1 MIASPNIRV
10 IARTNLKEPKNR
22 DFIPRY
28 VYNTSNLSE
37 AERLDIVSC
46 VCNTTALS
54 WKEFTKFYILNE
66 NSTKWDIVYDEA
78 APAVQLPTGFDGNV
92 SVYDLPNTTV
102 RAQQPVTSDTF
113 CPIASLWPPD
123 NETVSCSKSTYF
135 CDGVCMTISG
145 LLLESSKTEKFKL
158 NSGSLLESPI
168 LLTPE
173 VLRVLVL
180 QHARGESLWILK
192 WVI

>member
-1 MIASPNIRV
+1 MIAI
-10 IARTNLKEPKNR
+10 TNLKKENH
-22 DFIPRY
+22 DFIPRH

-54 WKEFTKFYILNE
+54 WKELTKFYILNE
-66 NSTKWDIVYDEA
+66 NSTKWDIVYNESA
-78 APAVQLPTGFDGNV
+78 RAIQLPMGSDWNV

-102 RAQQPVTSDTF
+102 RMQEPVTSDTF

-123 NETVSCSKSTYF
+123 KYTVSCSTGSNQCYN
-135 CDGVCMTISG
+135 VCVAISG
-145 LLLESSKTEKFKL
+145 VLLAHNNTEKIDETPDI
-158 NSGSLLESPI
+158 LLESPI

-173 VLRVLVL
+173 VLRALVA
-180 QHARGESLWILK
+180 QRARGESL
-192 WVI
+192 